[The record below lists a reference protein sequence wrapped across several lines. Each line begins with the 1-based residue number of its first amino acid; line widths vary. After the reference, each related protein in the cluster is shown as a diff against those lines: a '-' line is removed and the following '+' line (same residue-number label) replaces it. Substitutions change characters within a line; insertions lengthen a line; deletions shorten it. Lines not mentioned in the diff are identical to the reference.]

1 MRSCAVWLT
10 VMGLLVV
17 TASTAEAAPKKKRHK
32 ADTAAAADSGD
43 TEAAPVE
50 PAKPKSVDDMMD
62 DSTKPSAAPKRAQA
76 SEPEEPAPSASESA
90 GEPDAWERPPADEP
104 KPKKT
109 HAEVA
114 AVHYGDGR
122 NINIGL
128 LAGYGISIGS
138 GFSSLNP
145 YGFGVGLQGDYEL
158 ENHLVLGIGGEFF
171 IGSSDST
178 AANAIGSAAGV
189 AEGTYARYILGHAL
203 VGYNIWFSNNLYL
216 RPSIWV
222 GAAIGLVPVSMKFL
236 SGTVFDLMLAPG
248 LTLHY
253 LMGSNG
259 WYIGGD
265 IRVVAAL
272 GHDGMTGLPILVT
285 LGKRF

>member
-10 VMGLLVV
+10 VMGLLVA
-17 TASTAEAAPKKKRHK
+17 TASTVEAAPRKKRHK
-32 ADTAAAADSGD
+32 AGAAAANSGEV
-43 TEAAPVE
+43 EAAPVE
-50 PAKPKSVDDMMD
+50 PEKPKSVDDMMD
-62 DSTKPSAAPKRAQA
+62 DSTKPSAAPARAQA
-76 SEPEEPAPSASESA
+76 SEPEEPAASADSA

-109 HAEVA
+109 SAEA
-114 AVHYGDGR
+114 AEVHYGDGR

-128 LAGYGISIGS
+128 LAGYGVSLGS

-158 ENHLVLGIGGEFF
+158 ESHWVLGVGGEFF
-171 IGSSDST
+171 IGSSAET
-178 AANAIGSAAGV
+178 ANAIGTAAGV
-189 AEGTYARYILGHAL
+189 AESTYARYILAHAL
-203 VGYNIWFSNNLYL
+203 VGYNIWFSNTLYL

-222 GAAIGLVPVSMKFL
+222 GAAIGLVPVTMKFL
-236 SGTVFDLMLAPG
+236 NGSVFNIMLAPG

-253 LMGSNG
+253 LMGTNG

-265 IRVVAAL
+265 VRISAPL
-272 GHDGMTGLPILVT
+272 GHDGMTGMPILAT